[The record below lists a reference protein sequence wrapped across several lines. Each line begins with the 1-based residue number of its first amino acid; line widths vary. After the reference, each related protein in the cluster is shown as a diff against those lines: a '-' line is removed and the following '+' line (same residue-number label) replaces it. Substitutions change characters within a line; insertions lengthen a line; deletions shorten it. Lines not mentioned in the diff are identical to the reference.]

1 MRTRNVATGPRRL
14 GALEKR
20 LLVAAAVA
28 AALSITVPAHAEG
41 QAATSGDTLLAQND
55 AQHAANGTAPAGSDA
70 RQTKGDIRLAQV
82 SNGPSPA
89 DAAGAA
95 AKSSEQLTEIVVTGS
110 RIKRRDYESQS
121 PIVTVNADAFEN
133 KSSVAIESTM
143 NQLPQFKPSG
153 SQSALSPA
161 QTPFPSAT
169 STQGA
174 ETLDLRGLGPN
185 RTLVLFDGRRAQPIN
200 ATLAVD
206 LNTIPVMAID
216 SVETITG
223 GAASTYG
230 ADAIAGVVNFKLKR
244 NFQGFEADAQYGIS
258 QEGDDRETQIST
270 LMGTNFADDK
280 GNIMLSLSYAD
291 RSGVQGRD
299 RDWVKAGW
307 NDPGTIANA
316 PGGTSR
322 QYYPG
327 FFNKPTAGAFLG
339 PTSSQYYID
348 PNGKLYDVNNP
359 LNPAHPYT
367 GPLGQTNYGIYK
379 INSTGSLG
387 FNATDNDE
395 LQIPLV
401 RWSAFGVGRYQFN
414 DHLSTFLELNVSES
428 KTTFTGFHSS
438 NDTAVWVLNVP
449 YNHLYDDPNSPLF
462 GQANANAASAASI
475 AAGGPPITFHPV
487 SAQLASLLNTRVVN
501 PNLPQSVACTG
512 IDCPWQY
519 SGTMYYVPGFTDIST
534 SNVYQFTMGF
544 DGDVP
549 GTDWSWEVYG
559 SQGRTN
565 NIQDQPEG
573 FPSLSKMQTLLNA
586 NMYGQNWSNPNTLAV
601 TGHCTSGLPI
611 FNADGSVNLA
621 NSVSKDCSDWFLL
634 RMNTITQITQET
646 GEADLTGSLLDM
658 PFGAGR
664 LRFALGTDFRS
675 DDFNFNPD
683 SGFNANQ
690 DNANVLQNII
700 LPVGVQGGTTVKEVY
715 TEFSIPILKDKPFA
729 KSLEIDPGYRY
740 SRYNTETGGVSTFKL
755 LGDWAVTDWIKF
767 RGGIEVA
774 NRAPNIAELF
784 TPPGSSQITGISG
797 TITPDP
803 CAYFSVTPNWGN
815 VPSNPNRYNMQEL
828 CQYLMIRQG
837 NSGQYMV
844 PGGTA
849 NTYNYTVFGPAPF
862 TGAFPF
868 SIAIIQGNPNLKS
881 ETARTATIGTVLR
894 SPFDAALLSHLSL
907 SVDWYRIKLDNAIAV
922 ADYNAVYQE
931 CLDAQFNKLVGD
943 APGSHTGAELFAG
956 SPACQYINRE
966 TTPGDPWGAGRNYQ
980 APYINEGGIKSEGID
995 AELDWSVRPSDM
1007 GAPIPGSFSMNV
1019 IGSYLKEYAVQTFG
1033 GSPFVDDTGTTVNS
1047 SFRYKLYSTFSY
1059 TLGRASIGFRWQHLP
1074 YIGPAPGSVAG
1085 LQGATNYN
1093 EVDAFGHWALND
1105 AIDLRFG
1112 MDNVFNAWPKTVGAQ
1127 PGVNNNV
1134 GATLLDY
1141 DNLGRRFYVGVKAK
1155 F

>member
-1 MRTRNVATGPRRL
+1 MRTRNVATVPRRL

-20 LLVAAAVA
+20 LVVATAVA
-28 AALSITVPAHAEG
+28 AALSVTLPAHAEG
-41 QAATSGDTLLAQND
+41 PAGASGDALLAQND
-55 AQHAANGTAPAGSDA
+55 AQRTNSDA
-70 RQTKGDIRLAQV
+70 QQAKSTIKLAQV

-89 DAAGAA
+89 EGGT
-95 AKSSEQLTEIVVTGS
+95 AKASDQLTEVVVTGS

-143 NQLPQFKPSG
+143 NQLPQFRPSG

-161 QTPFPSAT
+161 QNPFPSAT
-169 STQGA
+169 ATQGA
-174 ETLDLRGLGPN
+174 ETLDLRGLGAN

-230 ADAIAGVVNFKLKR
+230 ADAIAGVVNFKLKK

-258 QEGDDRETQIST
+258 QEGDDRETQISILT
-270 LMGTNFADDK
+270 GTNFADDK
-280 GNIMLSLSYAD
+280 GNIMLSASYAD

-299 RDWVKAGW
+299 RAWVRSGW
-307 NDPGTIANA
+307 NDPGTSGGTL
-316 PGGTSR
+316 GGTSR
-322 QYYPG
+322 QYAPG
-327 FFNKPTAGAFLG
+327 FFNTPATGGFLG
-339 PTSSQYYID
+339 PNSSQYYID
-348 PNGKLYDVNNP
+348 PNGKLYDVNAP

-367 GPLGQTNYGIYK
+367 GPMGATNLGIYK
-379 INSTGSLG
+379 INPNGSLG

-401 RWSAFGVGRYQFN
+401 RWSAFGVARYQFN
-414 DHLSTFLELNVSES
+414 DHLSTFLELNYSES

-438 NDTAVWVLNVP
+438 NDTAVWVLNIP
-449 YNHLYDDPNSPLF
+449 YSHLYDDPNSPTF
-462 GQANANAASAASI
+462 GQANAT
-475 AAGGPPITFHPV
+475 AAGVPFHPV
-487 SAQLASLLNTRVVN
+487 PAQLAALLNARTLSPFAPPGTCGGV
-501 PNLPQSVACTG
+501 
-512 IDCPWQY
+512 DCPWTY
-519 SGTMYYVPGFTDIST
+519 SATMYYVPGFTDIST
-534 SNVYQFTMGF
+534 SNVYQFTWGF

-559 SQGRTN
+559 SHGRTN
-565 NIQDQPEG
+565 NIQEQPEG

-586 NMYGQNWSNPNTLAV
+586 NMYGQNWSNPDTLAV
-601 TGHCTSGLPI
+601 TGHCTSGLPV
-611 FNADGSVNLA
+611 FNADGSVNLSP
-621 NSVSKDCSDWFLL
+621 SVSKDCADWFLL
-634 RMNTITQITQET
+634 RMNTLTQVTQET

-664 LRFALGTDFRS
+664 LRFALGADFRS

-690 DNANVLQNII
+690 DYANVLQNII
-700 LPVGVQGGTTVKEVY
+700 LPVGVQGGTNVKEAY

-729 KSLEIDPGYRY
+729 KSIEIDPGYRY
-740 SRYNTETGGVSTFKL
+740 SRYNTATGGVSTFKL
-755 LGDWAVTDWIKF
+755 LGNWTVTDWIKF

-784 TPPGSSQITGISG
+784 TPPGSSQITGTSG

-803 CAYFSVTPNWGN
+803 CAYFSVTPSWGN
-815 VPSNPNRYNMQEL
+815 TPVNPNRYNMQAL

-862 TGAFPF
+862 NGAFPF
-868 SIAIIQGNPNLKS
+868 SIAIIQGNQNLKS
-881 ETARTATIGTVLR
+881 ETARTATIGTVLT
-894 SPFDAALLSHLSL
+894 SPFEAALISHLSL

-931 CLDAQFNKLVGD
+931 CLDAQFNKLVGS
-943 APGSHTGAELFAG
+943 APGSVTGAQMFAG

-966 TTPGDPWGAGRNYQ
+966 TTPGDPWGAGRNYN
-980 APYINEGGIKSEGID
+980 APYINEGGIKSEGVD
-995 AELDWSVRPSDM
+995 AELDWSVRPADM
-1007 GAPIPGSFSMNV
+1007 GAKIPGSFSMNA
-1019 IGSYLKEYAVQTFG
+1019 IASYLKEYAVQTFG

-1047 SFRYKLYSTFSY
+1047 SFRYKLFSTFAY
-1059 TLGRASIGFRWQHLP
+1059 TVGRASVGFRWQHLP
-1074 YIGPAPGSVAG
+1074 YIGPPPGSPAVLLG
-1085 LQGATNYN
+1085 TQSYN
-1093 EVDAFGHWALND
+1093 QVDMFGHWALTD

-1112 MDNVFNAWPKTVGAQ
+1112 MDNVLNAWPRVVGAQ
-1127 PGVNNNV
+1127 KGINNN
-1134 GATLLDY
+1134 ATVTSQDY
-1141 DNLGRRFYVGVKAK
+1141 DTLGRRFFVGMRAK

>member
-1 MRTRNVATGPRRL
+1 MGTRNVATGPRRL
-14 GALEKR
+14 RALDKR
-20 LLVAAAVA
+20 LLVPAAVA
-28 AALSITVPAHAEG
+28 AAL
-41 QAATSGDTLLAQND
+41 AATLPAFADEQASTSNDIHLAQ
-55 AQHAANGTAPAGSDA
+55 ATAGP
-70 RQTKGDIRLAQV
+70 V
-82 SNGPSPA
+82 SNEP
-89 DAAGAA
+89 AA
-95 AKSSEQLTEIVVTGS
+95 AVKATDQLQEIVVTGS
-110 RIKRRDYESQS
+110 RIKRRDYDSQS
-121 PIVTVNADAFEN
+121 PIVTVNSDAFEN
-133 KSSVAIESTM
+133 KSSVAIESTL

-161 QTPFPSAT
+161 QNPFPSAT
-169 STQGA
+169 ATQGA

-244 NFQGFEADAQYGIS
+244 NFQGFEADAQYGMS
-258 QEGDDRETQIST
+258 QWHDDRETQIST

-280 GNIMLSLSYAD
+280 GNLMLSLSYAD
-291 RSGVQGRD
+291 RTGVQGRD
-299 RDWVKAGW
+299 RAWVRAGW
-307 NDPGTIANA
+307 NDPGTSANA

-327 FFNKPTAGAFLG
+327 FTNPPQSGGFLG
-339 PTSSQYYID
+339 PSSSQYYID

-367 GPLGQTNYGIYK
+367 GPLGATPLGIYK
-379 INSTGSLG
+379 INPNGSLG

-401 RWSAFGVGRYQFN
+401 RWSAFGVGRFQFN
-414 DHLSTFLELNVSES
+414 DHLSTFLELNYSES

-462 GQANANAASAASI
+462 GQANANAASAASL
-475 AAGGPPITFHPV
+475 ASGGPPITFHPV
-487 SAQLASLLNTRVVN
+487 SAQLAGLLNARQVN
-501 PNLPQSVACTG
+501 PKIPQNVACTG
-512 IDCPWQY
+512 IDCPWTY
-519 SGTMYYVPGFTDIST
+519 AATMYYVPGFTDIST
-534 SNVYQFTMGF
+534 SNVYQFTWGF

-549 GTDWSWEVYG
+549 GTDWTWEVYG
-559 SQGRTN
+559 SHGRTN
-565 NIQDQPEG
+565 NIQEQPEG

-586 NMYGQNWSNPNTLAV
+586 NMYGQNWSNPDTLAV
-601 TGHCTSGLPI
+601 TGHCTSGLPV

-621 NSVSKDCSDWFLL
+621 TSVSKDCADWFLL
-634 RMNTITQITQET
+634 RMNTLTQITQET

-664 LRFALGTDFRS
+664 LRFALGADYRS

-740 SRYNTETGGVSTFKL
+740 SRYNTAGGVSTFKL

-784 TPPGSSQITGISG
+784 TPPGSSQITGTNG

-803 CAYFSVTPNWGN
+803 CAYFSVTPSWGN

-837 NSGQYMV
+837 NTGQYMV

-849 NTYNYTVFGPAPF
+849 NNYMYTVFGPAPF
-862 TGAFPF
+862 NGAFPF

-894 SPFDAALLSHLSL
+894 SPFEAALISHLSL

-931 CLDAQFNKLVGD
+931 CLDAQFNKLIGS
-943 APGSHTGAELFAG
+943 APGSLTGAQLFAG
-956 SPACQYINRE
+956 SPACAYINRE
-966 TTPGDPWGAGRNYQ
+966 TTPNDPYGAGRNYN

-995 AELDWSVRPSDM
+995 AELDWSVRPADM
-1007 GAPIPGSFSMNV
+1007 GSRVPGSFSMNV

-1047 SFRYKLYSTFSY
+1047 SFRYKLYTTFAYS
-1059 TLGRASIGFRWQHLP
+1059 LGRASLGFRWQHLP
-1074 YIGPAPGSVAG
+1074 YIGPPPGSPAV
-1085 LQGATNYN
+1085 LLGAKSHNQ
-1093 EVDAFGHWALND
+1093 VDMFGHWGLTD

-1112 MDNVFNAWPKTVGAQ
+1112 IDNLFNAWPETVGAQ
-1127 PGVNNNV
+1127 KGINNNV
-1134 GATLLDY
+1134 GTTLQDY
-1141 DNLGRRFYVGVKAK
+1141 DTLGRRFFIGMRAK